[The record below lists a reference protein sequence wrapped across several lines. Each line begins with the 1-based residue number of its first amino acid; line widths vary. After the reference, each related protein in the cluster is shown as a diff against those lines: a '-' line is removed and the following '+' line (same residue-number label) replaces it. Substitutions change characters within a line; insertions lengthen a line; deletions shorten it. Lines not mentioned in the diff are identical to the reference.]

1 MNGKQLAE
9 ALRVLG
15 AERRAAGKVFDREYP
30 KLAQAIDAVL
40 AIFRAGQR

>member
-1 MNGKQLAE
+1 MNGKALAA
-9 ALRVLG
+9 ALQALI